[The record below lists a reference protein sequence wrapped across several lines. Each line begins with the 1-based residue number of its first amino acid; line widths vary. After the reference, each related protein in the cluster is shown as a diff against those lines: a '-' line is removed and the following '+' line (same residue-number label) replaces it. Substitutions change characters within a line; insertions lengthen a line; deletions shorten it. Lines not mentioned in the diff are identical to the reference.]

1 METESGIIEVE
12 LELDIT
18 KPSIGETAD
27 YTPRSQNTA
36 QLIAEKYEI
45 LDKLGSGGISSVFR
59 VKHLHLNKIYALKL
73 LHEIKQESV
82 LRFQQEAKASS
93 LLQHEHI
100 VGIVDFGVFDGKP
113 YMVMNCVE
121 GQTLSQFA
129 KNNRQTSP
137 ITWARI
143 FGEIAAA
150 LAHAH
155 EKGVVHRDI
164 KPSNIM
170 ISVDE
175 NQIEHAIVVDFGI
188 AKITSEHPENLN
200 SQLTRTGDIFGT
212 PLYMSPE
219 QCKGLAVDP
228 RSDIYSLACVMYEVL
243 TGEAPFRGDSPY
255 EVIHKQ
261 ITEAPKPFSSDLLK
275 SPIMAKME
283 GIILKAMA
291 KSADD
296 RFQYMLEMSSAIKA
310 VELGA
315 RRSGF
320 SISGWNLAIARLR
333 ASDKQ
338 QTVLKFSI
346 AVSSILSA
354 LFALALFFLPAEIDK
369 LAKTTAIKN
378 QIISQSKDIFTL
390 RFDQDASLYRIKRSE
405 IKVKLAKLKE
415 LASFDEQI
423 RRRCDVLAKATMAGA
438 DKIHDLRGM
447 RRAVIANDPSSS
459 LAHLRTFT
467 EKVNEVEFRLGEATN
482 LWSVANQKSIE
493 LTNSLSKQIEVEEHL
508 KSLLNIVL
516 LASRILIFPAV
527 ALLLVTLYMILASK
541 RKDKD
546 WSGAKAND

>member
-1 METESGIIEVE
+1 MEKESEIIEVE
-12 LELDIT
+12 PELDMT
-18 KPSIGETAD
+18 KPSIRETSD
-27 YTPRSQNTA
+27 YAPRSQSTV
-36 QLIAEKYEI
+36 QVIAEKYEI

-59 VKHLHLNKIYALKL
+59 VKHLHLNRIYALKL
-73 LHEIKQESV
+73 LHELKPESV

-121 GQTLSQFA
+121 GQTLSQYA
-129 KNNRQTSP
+129 KNNPQTNP
-137 ITWARI
+137 LTWARI

-170 ISVDE
+170 ISFDE
-175 NQIEHAIVVDFGI
+175 NQVEHAIVVDFGI
-188 AKITSEHPENLN
+188 AKIITEHPENFN

-219 QCKGLAVDP
+219 QCKGLAVDA
-228 RSDIYSLACVMYEVL
+228 RSDIYSLGCVMYEVL
-243 TGEAPFRGDSPY
+243 TGEPPFRGNSPY

-261 ITEAPKPFSSDLLK
+261 ITAAPKPFSSELLK
-275 SPIMAKME
+275 SQIMAKME

-291 KSADD
+291 KSAED

-315 RRSGF
+315 RKSGF
-320 SISGWNLAIARLR
+320 RTSGWNVAVARLR

-338 QTVLKFSI
+338 QTVLKLSI
-346 AVSSILSA
+346 GFSSILCA
-354 LFALALFFLPAEIDK
+354 LFAIAILFLPQQIEK
-369 LAKTTAIKN
+369 LAETSAIKN
-378 QIISQSKDIFTL
+378 QIIAQSNDIFTL

-415 LASFDEQI
+415 LASFDKQI
-423 RRRCDVLAKATMAGA
+423 SERCDALAKATIIGA

-447 RRAVIANDPSSS
+447 RRAITDNDPSGS
-459 LAHLRTFT
+459 LAHLLTLK

-482 LWSVANQKSIE
+482 LWSIANQKSID
-493 LTNSLSKQIEVEEHL
+493 LTNSLSKQIEIEDHQ
-508 KSLLNIVL
+508 KSFLNIVL
-516 LASRILIFPAV
+516 LSSRFLILPTI
-527 ALLLVTLYMILASK
+527 ALLLLSIYMIVSSR
-541 RKDKD
+541 RKEKS
-546 WSGAKAND
+546 WNANNSFL